1 MNGTILESKTV
12 GRDFRRL
19 ENFRVAIPFIFRV

>member
-19 ENFRVAIPFIFRV
+19 ENFRVAGLFQN